1 MERTLLIF
9 KPDAVQRRLVGRILS
24 RFEDKGFKI
33 VGLKLMQIT
42 EELAAR
48 HYHEHKAKPFYS
60 DLVQFVTAAP
70 SVVGVLQ
77 GPGAI
82 EMMRKLVG
90 ATFGPEAAPGTI
102 RGDFGFSKTFNLVHG
117 SDSAESARREIEL
130 FFKPDDIVDYPMG
143 NMHWIVDQPGE
154 VTATSDPTP

>member
-42 EELAAR
+42 EELAER
-48 HYHEHKAKPFYS
+48 HYHEHQGKPFYGA
-60 DLVQFVTAAP
+60 LVRFVTASP
-70 SVVGVLQ
+70 SILAVLQ

-82 EMMRKLVG
+82 EMMRTVVG
-90 ATFGPEAAPGTI
+90 ATFGPDAAPGTI

-117 SDSAESARREIEL
+117 SDSAGSAKREIEL
-130 FFKPDDIVDYPMG
+130 FFKPEEIVDYPMG
-143 NMHWIVDQPGE
+143 NMHWIVDAASEG
-154 VTATSDPTP
+154 SGK